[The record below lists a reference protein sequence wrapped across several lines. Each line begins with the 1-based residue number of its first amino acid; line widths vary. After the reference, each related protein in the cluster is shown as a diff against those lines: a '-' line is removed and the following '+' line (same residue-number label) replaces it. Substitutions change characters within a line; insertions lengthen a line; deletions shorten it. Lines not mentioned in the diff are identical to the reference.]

1 MEGFVFP
8 AVCSRKRLRR
18 PSSGNHAA
26 MVGRTEGR
34 LCFGPTGR
42 STGWVWTGLSRGILG
57 FIPGIT
63 TNYDTMQ
70 VAGHESAAHLRGIV
84 QISILH
90 NLVHPLFG
98 VVWPWREAG

>member
-1 MEGFVFP
+1 MPRWSEER
-8 AVCSRKRLRR
+8 RKTLLR
-18 PSSGNHAA
+18 SNW
-26 MVGRTEGR
+26 T
-34 LCFGPTGR
+34 
-42 STGWVWTGLSRGILG
+42 STGWVWTGLSPGILG

-98 VVWPWREAG
+98 VVWPWREAGPVRVRS